1 MSQEKPQVQPFF
13 DYAVANDIH
22 KEAAKACAV
31 ICEESG
37 VPELAT
43 IIKQR
48 FQIEEPETY
57 NLFESEFYKVATA
70 NNISVTAGGF
80 IQENGVRYPYC
91 NVAGDIRTLEKF
103 LETLKHDLK

>member
-1 MSQEKPQVQPFF
+1 MSQERPQVQPFF
-13 DYAVANDIH
+13 DYGSVNETH

-31 ICEESG
+31 ICEEAG
-37 VPELAT
+37 IPELGR

-48 FQIEEPETY
+48 FQIEEAPTY
-57 NLFESEFYKVATA
+57 DLFESEFYKVATA

-80 IQENGVRYPYC
+80 IQEDGIRYPYC

-103 LETLKHDLK
+103 LKTLQKSSD

>member
-13 DYAVANDIH
+13 DYGVANDTH

-57 NLFESEFYKVATA
+57 DLFASEFYKLATA

-80 IQENGVRYPYC
+80 IQEGGIRYPYC
-91 NVAGDIRTLEKF
+91 NVAADIRILEKF
-103 LETLKHDLK
+103 LETLKHELK

>member
-1 MSQEKPQVQPFF
+1 MSHEKPQVQPFF
-13 DYAVANDIH
+13 DYGVANDTH
-22 KEAAKACAV
+22 RAAAAACAV

-57 NLFESEFYKVATA
+57 DLGESEFYKIATA
-70 NNISVTAGGF
+70 NNISVTAGGY
-80 IQENGVRYPYC
+80 IMENGMRYPYC
-91 NVAGDIRTLEKF
+91 NVAADIRVFEQFLEK
-103 LETLKHDLK
+103 LKTN